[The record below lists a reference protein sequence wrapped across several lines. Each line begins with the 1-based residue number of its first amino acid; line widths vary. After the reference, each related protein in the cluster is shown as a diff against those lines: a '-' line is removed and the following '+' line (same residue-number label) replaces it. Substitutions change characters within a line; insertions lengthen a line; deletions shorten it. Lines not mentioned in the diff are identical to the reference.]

1 MASTDAAQE
10 QPDRKLSDLFEEAF
24 GLYNGFEQLDAPFSS
39 PEFQLK
45 VSECTALLET
55 TTRLVSAA
63 GLFADNET
71 EDEIATEHLK
81 YLLLPYFL
89 GQLVQKK
96 IAAGGEE
103 RNEIVRVAEVYFK
116 CVCEWQVA

>member
-1 MASTDAAQE
+1 MATTAAAPLE

-24 GLYNGFEQLDAPFSS
+24 VLYNGFDQLDVPFNS
-39 PEFQLK
+39 PEYQLK
-45 VSECTALLET
+45 VAECTALLET
-55 TTRLVSAA
+55 TTRLVSAV

-71 EDEIATEHLK
+71 EDEIATGHLK

-96 IAAGGEE
+96 IAAGGEQ
-103 RNEIVRVAEVYFK
+103 RNEIVRVADVYFR
-116 CVCEWQVA
+116 